1 LWLRRR
7 DPVGTGERFMA
18 GTLAA
23 LYNRCVDALSF
34 GNDYQK
40 LRRLLNARIDSPV
53 PSMEMPLSHPAGYV
67 RELKKRRISIVDSY
81 LVIIRS
87 LESEHHRERI
97 NALRML
103 GEQTSHAKNLTMPL
117 NTARVQIALMKEAIK
132 SRDNKRRQLE
142 CLYDF
147 TVSSYGQPSV
157 IRARLD
163 ELGII
168 EVPETGQRLADM
180 NLGWDRHVHDNSS
193 YGRKTP
199 SQLVIDAFI
208 KGISTIRVAFNR
220 LDTLGNVEEVLAAGE
235 ILGVRVEIGAEFSVS
250 TRGHRF
256 HFMYLLPAIR
266 TSAELQAFFERN
278 HDALRPF
285 LEGLG
290 RNQESRIASIH
301 ALIDNFNAV
310 HLPALNSGWEPGSVY
325 ALGKLDLAA
334 VEEIVPLE
342 SLNRMHLG
350 ELLYS
355 QWKPVLLRR
364 VLQAKSRVNRARE
377 ELAHGSISRWDFS
390 NIEQRYLAL
399 RKAYTELNPE
409 NLRAQYFGAPQ
420 LSEYPT
426 IFTDLEAVSR
436 PLKAAGGSIKILHPL
451 EHGLDAAYE
460 VMLANAAWID
470 SVEVYNM
477 YDSINRSVD
486 DTQRFARFV
495 NVLNSGEPAL
505 VRPFLE
511 GHDLHGA
518 DADLDGAL
526 AALRERPLVPVCG
539 SDSTGRSTAIPGMGF
554 IFRSRVQGPR
564 RRHYLER
571 HFALPEF
578 VSRIVAARGTYV
590 PPEGE
595 TGPHDDIITM
605 GKSTHFVPNRVGDE
619 TEVTPIPLARA
630 ARYFNP
636 TLRNLLMVGIGFVV
650 AWLTIGWQYALV
662 WFGITSGRHVIVDLI
677 ARRGAQ
683 VREWSLRTVDWRNV
697 ARSLFWTGFSVPLLS
712 FVKYEFDV
720 LWPLETSGML
730 YQFAKFFFI
739 ALVNGFYLMSHNI
752 LRGFP
757 RGVAATNVFRTILSW
772 PFASLFAPLG
782 DLVFIP
788 SVVQAKFW
796 SDVVG
801 GIIEGSG
808 KFIRAVALSRR
819 DLSEIVPLACSDDE
833 TVRSTAILDL
843 LYLFGR
849 ETRARD
855 SLREIFFG
863 RRNLY
868 ERIGDLLK
876 RRTERPRPCQ
886 QEYRRLCAWFDHD
899 SNYYKL
905 ADFVVERYGPEWAL
919 MLIDLLERQYLVF
932 REWLTGRRPAGRHRI
947 DTAAARPAE

>member
-1 LWLRRR
+1 
-7 DPVGTGERFMA
+7 MA
-18 GTLAA
+18 GTLAT

-34 GNDYQK
+34 GSDYQK

-53 PSMEMPLSHPAGYV
+53 SSMGMPPSHPAGFV
-67 RELKKRRISIVDSY
+67 RELKKRRISIVESY

-97 NALRML
+97 DALRML

-132 SRDNKRRQLE
+132 SRENKRRQLE

-180 NLGWDRHVHDNSS
+180 DLGWDSHVHDNSS

-208 KGISTIRVAFNR
+208 KGISGITVAFNH
-220 LDTLGNVEEVLAAGE
+220 LATLGNVEEVLAAGE
-235 ILGVRVEIGAEFSVS
+235 ILGVRVQMGAEFSVR
-250 TRGHRF
+250 TRGERF
-256 HFMYLLPAIR
+256 HFMYLLPAMR
-266 TSAELQAFFERN
+266 TSAELEEFFRRN
-278 HDALRPF
+278 GEALRPF
-285 LEGLG
+285 LDGLD
-290 RNQESRIASIH
+290 RNQESRIASIR
-301 ALIDNFNAV
+301 ALIDNFNTT
-310 HLPALNSGWEPGSVY
+310 HLPAINAGWEPGSVY
-325 ALGKLDLAA
+325 ALPRLDLEAA
-334 VEEIVPLE
+334 EEIVPLE
-342 SLNRMHLG
+342 NLNRMHLG
-350 ELLYS
+350 ELLYA

-364 VLQAKSRVNRARE
+364 VLLAMSKVNRARE
-377 ELAHGSISRWDFS
+377 ELARGSISRWDFS
-390 NIEQRYLAL
+390 NIEGRYQTL

-409 NLRAQYFGAPQ
+409 ALRAQYFGAPQ

-426 IFTDLEAVSR
+426 VFTDMAGVCR
-436 PLKAAGGSIKILHPL
+436 PLKATGGGIKIVHPL

-460 VMLANAAWID
+460 VVLANAAWID
-470 SVEVYNM
+470 QVEVYNM

-486 DTQRFARFV
+486 DTQRFSRFV
-495 NVLNSGEPAL
+495 NVLNSGSGDL

-518 DADLDGAL
+518 E
-526 AALRERPLVPVCG
+526 AALERTLAVIRERPLAPVCG
-539 SDSTGRSTAIPGMGF
+539 SDSTGRSTTIPGMGF
-554 IFRSRVQGPR
+554 IFASRVLGPR
-564 RRHYLER
+564 RRRYLER

-578 VSRIVAARGTYV
+578 VSRIVAARGSYV
-590 PPEGE
+590 APEAEAKPP
-595 TGPHDDIITM
+595 DDIISM

-619 TEVTPIPLARA
+619 TEVTPIPLDRA
-630 ARYFNP
+630 ARYVNP
-636 TLRNLLMVGIGFVV
+636 TLRNLLMVGVGFVV
-650 AWLTIGWQYALV
+650 AWLAIGWEYALV
-662 WFGITSGRHVIVDLI
+662 WFGITSLRHVIVDLI

-683 VREWSLRTVDWRNV
+683 LKEWSLRAVDWRNI

-712 FVKYEFDV
+712 FVKSEFDL
-720 LWPLETSGML
+720 LWPLGTSGLL
-730 YQFAKFFFI
+730 YQFSKFFFI
-739 ALVNGFYLMSHNI
+739 ALVNGLYLMTHNT

-757 RGVAATNVFRTILSW
+757 RGVAAANLFRTILSW

-782 DLVFIP
+782 DLAFIP
-788 SVVQAKFW
+788 SGVQSKVW

-819 DLSEIVPLACSDDE
+819 DLSEIVPLACSEDE

-843 LYLFGR
+843 LYLFHR
-849 ETRARD
+849 ETRARN

-868 ERIGDLLK
+868 ERIGDVLRRRRK
-876 RRTERPRPCQ
+876 RPQPRQ
-886 QEYRRLCAWFDHD
+886 QEYRQLCGWFGHE
-899 SNYYKL
+899 SNYHKL
-905 ADFVVERYGPEWAL
+905 ADFVVRKYGQEWAL
-919 MLIDLLERQYLVF
+919 MLIELLARHYQGF
-932 REWLTGRRPAGRHRI
+932 RDWLDGEKPAGRRRP
-947 DTAAARPAE
+947 DAAEARPAE